1 MIKVKNLHKSF
12 GNLHVLKGIDF
23 EAEKG
28 EVIAVIGPSGM
39 GKSTFLRCINFI
51 ERPEKGI
58 LEIDGVKVDAQSCK
72 EKEIR
77 AVRMKSSMVFQNYN
91 VFKNKTVLQNVM
103 LPMVSVQNMDK
114 QTAQEKAL
122 EYLAQVGLTD
132 KADQYPSRLSGGQQQ
147 RVGIAR
153 AMAVNPEV
161 ILFDE
166 PTSSLDPELVA
177 GILEI
182 IRRLA
187 KEHERTMLIVTH
199 EMRFAQEI
207 ADRVLFMDSGVVL
220 EEGTPEKIFS
230 NPENE
235 RTKRFLD
242 QFFSFP
248 GLSAERRT

>member
-1 MIKVKNLHKSF
+1 MIKIENLHKSF
-12 GNLHVLKGIDF
+12 GSLHVLKGIDF
-23 EAEKG
+23 AAEKG
-28 EVIAVIGPSGM
+28 EVVVIIGPSGM

-51 ERPEKGI
+51 ERPEKGKI
-58 LEIDGVKVDAQSCK
+58 EIDGVRIDAESCK

-103 LPMVSVQNMDK
+103 LPMVSVQKMDK
-114 QTAQEKAL
+114 QTAEEKAL
-122 EYLAQVGLTD
+122 GYLEQVGLTD
-132 KADQYPSRLSGGQQQ
+132 KSSEYPSRLSGGQQQ

-153 AMAVNPEV
+153 AMAVNPKV

-166 PTSSLDPELVA
+166 PTSSLDPELVS

-199 EMRFAQEI
+199 EMRFAQDI
-207 ADRVLFMDSGVVL
+207 ADRVLFMDGGVIL

-230 NPENE
+230 RPEHE
-235 RTKRFLD
+235 RTRKFLD
-242 QFFSFP
+242 Q
-248 GLSAERRT
+248 LK